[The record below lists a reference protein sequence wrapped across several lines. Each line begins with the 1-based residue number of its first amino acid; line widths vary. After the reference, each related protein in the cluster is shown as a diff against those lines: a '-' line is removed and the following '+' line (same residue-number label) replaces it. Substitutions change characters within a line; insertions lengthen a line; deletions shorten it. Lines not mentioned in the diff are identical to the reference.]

1 MAVIVATG
9 SVNTTRFG
17 VAGNATPNESAVASP
32 GTSTANLSAAQ
43 AGNGPS
49 TNVLDRG
56 GSVGPV
62 LLRLTTAVGATPT
75 CTYAVEGSAD
85 NTTFFAVQYADSAT
99 PQTLVITT
107 FTLTSATTVRLLIP
121 ANLPVRFLRVTY
133 SANTN
138 VTNTLDA
145 FVY

>member
-9 SVNTTRFG
+9 FTSPGSFEIR
-17 VAGNATPNESAVASP
+17 SP
-32 GTSTANLSAAQ
+32 GTSTANLSTAQ

-49 TNVLDRG
+49 TNVLDRS
-56 GSVGPV
+56 GSIGPV

-85 NTTFFAVQYADSAT
+85 NTTFFSVQYADSAT

-107 FTLTSATTVRLLIP
+107 FVLTSATTVRLLIP

-138 VTNTLDA
+138 ITNTLDA

>member
-1 MAVIVATG
+1 MPVIVATG
-9 SVNTTRFG
+9 FTSPGSFEIRT
-17 VAGNATPNESAVASP
+17 P
-32 GTSTANLSAAQ
+32 GTSTANLSTAQ

-49 TNVLDRG
+49 SNVVDRG
-56 GSVGPV
+56 GSIGPV

-85 NTTFFAVQYADSAT
+85 NTTFFAVQYADSAS

-107 FTLTSATTVRLLIP
+107 FVLTSATTVRLLIP
-121 ANLPVRFLRVTY
+121 ANIPVRFLRVTY